1 MYIIYF
7 IDTFSLIYTKT
18 CTSPIWSRGHCDAQ
32 NTSIRGR
39 IEKAPPRDRN
49 DAPSLLVSALSSSFL
64 LQRSELFQKGLRR
77 YKLAA
82 AINDIVNLLVQISVL
97 RIRSRPNDK
106 SNNFSHR
113 SAGDLANF
121 R

>member
-1 MYIIYF
+1 MLSYMKRLVPVHIFYRKPG
-7 IDTFSLIYTKT
+7 SLR
-18 CTSPIWSRGHCDAQ
+18 CT
-32 NTSIRGR
+32 NKSIHG
-39 IEKAPPRDRN
+39 IEEAPPRDRN
-49 DAPSLLVSALSSSFL
+49 DAPSLSVSLSLASFL
-64 LQRSELFQKGLRR
+64 LQRSELFQKGFRR

-82 AINDIVNLLVQISVL
+82 AINDIVNLLVQISVF

-106 SNNFSHR
+106 SNNFSNR